1 MSDELFQQTI
11 DLYRVAVLET
21 KDSPPVE
28 PAMLEKPRRT
38 DVAEL
43 IEALIGMMEPDALRP
58 PFLLDSEFQRDIAEG
73 GHGEFV
79 TERLCYF
86 APWRWVELRSLLS
99 SLLHGYTSDEG
110 WNDNR
115 IRTIARTF
123 LDQCTKTLPE
133 SEARSRIHSDDACRF
148 PKRYRDYLAWA
159 LSRSLNQGMSIEDA
173 FSYAI
178 SRKRGGPKWSV
189 FSERVIA
196 AEFFLEGKL
205 ARRQGKTF
213 GHENLLPFRE
223 LEEAGD
229 FWLLKGVSIKGWDDR
244 EPSPSIPGKTL
255 LGHEEL
261 IQDVQALFSTL
272 KPPMASKHL
281 SAHNRWLKQ
290 IWEISALA
298 ANELLSPITHPM
310 PNIPPT

>member
-1 MSDELFQQTI
+1 MSDELFHQTI
-11 DLYRVAVLET
+11 DLFRVAVLET

-28 PAMLEKPRRT
+28 PAMREKPRRT

-43 IEALIGMMEPDALRP
+43 IEALIRMMEPDALRP
-58 PFLLDSEFQRDIAEG
+58 RFLRDGEFQREIREG
-73 GHGEFV
+73 KHAEFV

-86 APWRWVELRSLLS
+86 APWRWVELRALLS
-99 SLLHGYTSDEG
+99 SLLHGCTSDEG
-110 WNDNR
+110 WNDDR

-123 LDQCTKTLPE
+123 LDQCSKTLPE
-133 SEARSRIHSDDACRF
+133 SEARSRIQSDDASRF
-148 PKRYRDYLAWA
+148 PTRYRDYLAWA
-159 LSRSLNQGMSIEDA
+159 LSRSLNQGMSIGDA
-173 FSYAI
+173 FSYTI

-205 ARRQGKTF
+205 ARRMGKTF

-223 LEEAGD
+223 LDEAGE

-244 EPSPSIPGKTL
+244 EPSPAIPGKTL
-255 LGHEEL
+255 LEHEEL
-261 IQDVQALFSTL
+261 IQDVQALFNTL

-281 SAHNRWLKQ
+281 SSHNRWLKQ
-290 IWEISALA
+290 IWKDSVVA
-298 ANELLSPITHPM
+298 AEELLSPIADRLPE
-310 PNIPPT
+310 IPLS